1 MVCRWFLAGALAAAL
16 AGAAWG
22 APTGQ
27 ALTLRECLLSALEN
41 HPQLRAARA
50 RVEAQGQ
57 AVRVQEA
64 PRKPSLEASGSGRAA
79 EGARDASAELRLS
92 QLVTDGGKTDLA
104 VQAAELEREAVLQD
118 LAAARSDLV
127 LEVQQAFY
135 ALVKAEDDLEVARR
149 NVAVQE
155 EQLARARAFFQAGKV
170 PKSDVTAA
178 EVDLGQARLE
188 QTQAS
193 GTVEATR
200 SLLSRTMGVSPRGQ
214 ALSVTPPPWTDR
226 KAPSVEAAQSGVAA
240 RPDLKAQGLRVEEAS
255 RNVALA
261 AKDLAWNVAA
271 WGGYGW
277 SDPGTG
283 EWKSGL
289 SLSLPLLDGGR
300 TDAKV
305 GQARAKLEE
314 ARATEEDLRQKADL
328 AVVEALTE
336 LRTAEESL
344 RTALL
349 VDRQARENLDLA
361 RGRYR
366 VGVGTSLEV
375 TDAAEKYST
384 ARKSL
389 VQANYDLQV
398 ASAALAKALGRP
410 VGIPKEETKR

>member
-1 MVCRWFLAGALAAAL
+1 MVCRWFLAGALAAVL

-64 PRKPSLEASGSGRAA
+64 PRKPSLEASGSGRAV

-104 VQAAELEREAVLQD
+104 VRAAELEREAVLQD

-240 RPDLKAQGLRVEEAS
+240 RPDLRAQGLRVEEAS

-366 VGVGTSLEV
+366 EGVGSPLEV
-375 TDAAEKYST
+375 SQAALNRTKAQRS
-384 ARKSL
+384 
-389 VQANYDLQV
+389 
-398 ASAALAKALGRP
+398 LAKARHDLRIAWAKLEHGMGTNLADLEGEGR
-410 VGIPKEETKR
+410 

>member
-64 PRKPSLEASGSGRAA
+64 PRKPSLEASGSGRAV

-104 VQAAELEREAVLQD
+104 VRAAELEREAVLQD

-155 EQLARARAFFQAGKV
+155 DQLARARAFFQAGKV

-240 RPDLKAQGLRVEEAS
+240 RPDLRAQGLRVEEAS

-349 VDRQARENLDLA
+349 VDRQALENLDLA

-366 VGVGTSLEV
+366 EGVGSPLEV
-375 TDAAEKYST
+375 SQAALNRTKAQRS
-384 ARKSL
+384 
-389 VQANYDLQV
+389 
-398 ASAALAKALGRP
+398 LAKARHDLRIAWAKLEHGMGTNLADLEGEGR
-410 VGIPKEETKR
+410 

>member
-104 VQAAELEREAVLQD
+104 VRAAELEREAVLQD

-240 RPDLKAQGLRVEEAS
+240 RPDLRAQGLRVEEAS

-349 VDRQARENLDLA
+349 VDRQALENLDLA

-366 VGVGTSLEV
+366 EGVGSPLEV
-375 TDAAEKYST
+375 SQAALNRTKAQRS
-384 ARKSL
+384 
-389 VQANYDLQV
+389 
-398 ASAALAKALGRP
+398 LAKARHDLRIAWAKLEHGMGTNLADLEGEGR
-410 VGIPKEETKR
+410 

>member
-50 RVEAQGQ
+50 R
-57 AVRVQEA
+57 EA

-240 RPDLKAQGLRVEEAS
+240 RPDLRAQGLRVEEAS

-366 VGVGTSLEV
+366 EGVGSPLEV
-375 TDAAEKYST
+375 SQAALNRTKAQRS
-384 ARKSL
+384 
-389 VQANYDLQV
+389 
-398 ASAALAKALGRP
+398 LAKARHDLRIAWAKLEHGMGTNLADLEGEGR
-410 VGIPKEETKR
+410 

>member
-64 PRKPSLEASGSGRAA
+64 PRKPSLEASGSGRAV

-289 SLSLPLLDGGR
+289 TLSLPLLDGGR

-366 VGVGTSLEV
+366 EGVGSPLEV
-375 TDAAEKYST
+375 SQAALNRTKAQRS
-384 ARKSL
+384 
-389 VQANYDLQV
+389 
-398 ASAALAKALGRP
+398 LAKARHDLRIAWAKLEHGMGTNLADLEGEGR
-410 VGIPKEETKR
+410 

>member
-22 APTGQ
+22 APAGQ

-64 PRKPSLEASGSGRAA
+64 PRKPSLEVSGSGRAA

-104 VQAAELEREAVLQD
+104 VRAAELEREAVLQD

-240 RPDLKAQGLRVEEAS
+240 RPDLRAQGLRVEEAS

-366 VGVGTSLEV
+366 EGVGSPLEV
-375 TDAAEKYST
+375 SQAALNRTKAQRS
-384 ARKSL
+384 
-389 VQANYDLQV
+389 
-398 ASAALAKALGRP
+398 LAKARHDLRIAWAKLEHGMGTNLADLEGEGR
-410 VGIPKEETKR
+410 

>member
-104 VQAAELEREAVLQD
+104 VRAAELEREAVLQD

-349 VDRQARENLDLA
+349 VDRQALENLDLA

-366 VGVGTSLEV
+366 EGVGSPLAV
-375 TDAAEKYST
+375 GQAALNRTKAQRS
-384 ARKSL
+384 
-389 VQANYDLQV
+389 
-398 ASAALAKALGRP
+398 LAKARHDLRIAWAKLEHGMGTNLADLEGEGR
-410 VGIPKEETKR
+410 

>member
-64 PRKPSLEASGSGRAA
+64 PRKPSLEASGSGRAV

-104 VQAAELEREAVLQD
+104 VRAAELEREAVLQD

-240 RPDLKAQGLRVEEAS
+240 RPDLRAQGLRVEEAS

-349 VDRQARENLDLA
+349 VDRQALENLDLA

-366 VGVGTSLEV
+366 EGVGSPLEV
-375 TDAAEKYST
+375 SQAALNRTKAQRS
-384 ARKSL
+384 
-389 VQANYDLQV
+389 
-398 ASAALAKALGRP
+398 LAKARHDLRIAWAKLEHGMGTNLADLEGEGR
-410 VGIPKEETKR
+410 

>member
-64 PRKPSLEASGSGRAA
+64 PRKPSLEASGSGRAV

-104 VQAAELEREAVLQD
+104 VRAAELEREAVLQD

-366 VGVGTSLEV
+366 EGVGSPLEV
-375 TDAAEKYST
+375 SQAALNRTKAQRS
-384 ARKSL
+384 
-389 VQANYDLQV
+389 
-398 ASAALAKALGRP
+398 LAKARHDLRIAWAKLEHGMGTNLADLEGEGR
-410 VGIPKEETKR
+410 

>member
-64 PRKPSLEASGSGRAA
+64 PRKPSLEASGSGRAV

-240 RPDLKAQGLRVEEAS
+240 RPDLRAQGLRVEEAS

-366 VGVGTSLEV
+366 EGVGSPLEV
-375 TDAAEKYST
+375 SQAALNRTKAQRS
-384 ARKSL
+384 
-389 VQANYDLQV
+389 
-398 ASAALAKALGRP
+398 LAKARHDLRIAWAKLEHGMGTNLADLEGEGR
-410 VGIPKEETKR
+410 

>member
-240 RPDLKAQGLRVEEAS
+240 RPDLRAQGLRVEEAS

-366 VGVGTSLEV
+366 EGVGSPLEV
-375 TDAAEKYST
+375 SQAALNRTKAQRS
-384 ARKSL
+384 
-389 VQANYDLQV
+389 
-398 ASAALAKALGRP
+398 LAKARHDLRIAWAKLEHGMGTNLADLEGEGR
-410 VGIPKEETKR
+410 

>member
-104 VQAAELEREAVLQD
+104 VRAAELEREAVLQD

-240 RPDLKAQGLRVEEAS
+240 RPDLRAQGLRVEEAS

-366 VGVGTSLEV
+366 EGVGSPLEV
-375 TDAAEKYST
+375 SQAALNRTKAQRS
-384 ARKSL
+384 
-389 VQANYDLQV
+389 
-398 ASAALAKALGRP
+398 LAKARHDLRIAWAKLEHGMGTNLADLEGEGR
-410 VGIPKEETKR
+410 

>member
-64 PRKPSLEASGSGRAA
+64 PRKPSLEASGSGRAV

-104 VQAAELEREAVLQD
+104 VRAAELEREAVLQD

-240 RPDLKAQGLRVEEAS
+240 RPDLRAQGLRVEEAS

-366 VGVGTSLEV
+366 EGVGSPLEV
-375 TDAAEKYST
+375 SQAALNRTKAQRS
-384 ARKSL
+384 
-389 VQANYDLQV
+389 
-398 ASAALAKALGRP
+398 LAKARHDLRIAWAKLEHGMGTNLADLEGEGR
-410 VGIPKEETKR
+410 

>member
-1 MVCRWFLAGALAAAL
+1 
-16 AGAAWG
+16 
-22 APTGQ
+22 
-27 ALTLRECLLSALEN
+27 
-41 HPQLRAARA
+41 
-50 RVEAQGQ
+50 
-57 AVRVQEA
+57 
-64 PRKPSLEASGSGRAA
+64 
-79 EGARDASAELRLS
+79 ELRLS

-104 VQAAELEREAVLQD
+104 VRAAELEREAVLQD

-240 RPDLKAQGLRVEEAS
+240 RPDLRAQGLRVEEAS

-366 VGVGTSLEV
+366 EGVGSPLEV
-375 TDAAEKYST
+375 SQAALNRTKAQRS
-384 ARKSL
+384 
-389 VQANYDLQV
+389 
-398 ASAALAKALGRP
+398 LAKARHDLRIAWAKLEHGMGTNLADLEGEGR
-410 VGIPKEETKR
+410 

>member
-155 EQLARARAFFQAGKV
+155 EQLARARAFVQAGKV

-200 SLLSRTMGVSPRGQ
+200 SLLYRTMGVSPRGQ

-240 RPDLKAQGLRVEEAS
+240 RPDLRAQGLRVEEAS

-366 VGVGTSLEV
+366 EGVGSPLEV
-375 TDAAEKYST
+375 SQAALNRTKAQRS
-384 ARKSL
+384 
-389 VQANYDLQV
+389 
-398 ASAALAKALGRP
+398 LAKARHDLRIAWAKLEHGMGTNLADLEGEGR
-410 VGIPKEETKR
+410 

>member
-64 PRKPSLEASGSGRAA
+64 PRKPSLEASGSGRAV

-200 SLLSRTMGVSPRGQ
+200 SLLYRTMGVSPRGQ

-240 RPDLKAQGLRVEEAS
+240 RPDLRAQGLRVEEAS

-289 SLSLPLLDGGR
+289 ILSLPLLDGGR

-305 GQARAKLEE
+305 GQARATLEE
-314 ARATEEDLRQKADL
+314 VRATEEDLRQKADL

-366 VGVGTSLEV
+366 EGVGSPLEV
-375 TDAAEKYST
+375 SQAALNRTKAQRS
-384 ARKSL
+384 
-389 VQANYDLQV
+389 
-398 ASAALAKALGRP
+398 LAKARHDLRIAWAKLEHGMGTNLADLEGEGR
-410 VGIPKEETKR
+410 